1 MSNDKSSLNNEGFK
15 DFIESEKEKVKPKA
29 RKEDAPVDLMPF
41 IESEMDRINKVAK
54 LFTKLKQHQ
63 IYPHLD
69 GIIKSQKKNN
79 LILEKKLFDRMKQED
94 SAVLK
99 NLEYMA
105 RDLF

>member
-1 MSNDKSSLNNEGFK
+1 MNEKKLSSHNEGFK
-15 DFIESEKEKVKPKA
+15 DFIESEKEKVKPKT
-29 RKEDAPVDLMPF
+29 RKDDTPIDLMPF

-69 GIIKSQKKNN
+69 GIIRSERKKN
-79 LILEKKLFDRMKQED
+79 LILEKKIFEKMKEEN
-94 SAVLK
+94 SALLK
-99 NLEYMA
+99 NLEYMV